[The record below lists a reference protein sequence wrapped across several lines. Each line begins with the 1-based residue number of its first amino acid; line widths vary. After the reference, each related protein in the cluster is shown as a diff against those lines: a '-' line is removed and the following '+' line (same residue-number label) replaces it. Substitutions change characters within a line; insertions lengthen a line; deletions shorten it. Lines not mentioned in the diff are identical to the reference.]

1 MQPVVIL
8 GVISTLLYLSAA
20 VFLTMRLDPSRGTTP
35 SPYLPQLLA
44 LAAIV
49 LHGILLY
56 GGILTTSGTDL
67 RVSNAASLMGWVTAM
82 LFLSVCLVKR
92 IDNLGIFLL
101 PLAALGVV
109 FSLAHTTA
117 RYVSTDMGIG
127 LQLHVAVSILAYAV
141 LAIAAC
147 QAILLAFQERALR
160 RKRPERLPGVLPPLQ
175 VQESMMFQMIG
186 FGFFL
191 LSLSLMSGI
200 VFVQDMFAQHL
211 VHKTVL
217 AITAWVL
224 FGVLLWGRWRFGW
237 RGRTA
242 IRWSLGGFLTLALAY
257 FGSKVVLEMV
267 LGRFWFSG

>member
-1 MQPVVIL
+1 MVIL
-8 GVISTLLYLSAA
+8 GLISTLLYLGAA
-20 VFLTMRLDPSRGTTP
+20 VFLTHAARPGAWDDDA
-35 SPYLPQLLA
+35 PYLPRLLA
-44 LAAIV
+44 LLAVV
-49 LHGILLY
+49 LHGVLLY
-56 GGILTTSGTDL
+56 GGILTASGIDL
-67 RVSNAASLMGWVTAM
+67 RVSNAASLMGWVTAA

-109 FSLAHTTA
+109 FSLGHTTP

-127 LQLHVAVSILAYAV
+127 LQLHVALSILAYAV

-147 QAILLAFQERALR
+147 QAMLLAFQERALR
-160 RKRPERLPGVLPPLQ
+160 RKRPERSAGCPAPAAGSGIHDVPNDRIWVLPAQPEPDERHR
-175 VQESMMFQMIG
+175 VRAG
-186 FGFFL
+186 H
-191 LSLSLMSGI
+191 
-200 VFVQDMFAQHL
+200 VCAAPRAQDR
-211 VHKTVL
+211 L
-217 AITAWVL
+217 AIAAWVL